1 MKREQPIEL
10 AIIQKANDLILWF
23 VPVLTKLP
31 REYKFALG
39 ERMMTS
45 LFDLLD
51 ELVIARFSREKL
63 DLLNAIN
70 IRLERL
76 RYQTKM
82 LLEFKLIDGQRYS
95 HASKLINAVGVDLGG
110 WIKQQQRKK

>member
-1 MKREQPIEL
+1 MKREKPIEL

-51 ELVIARFSREKL
+51 ELVIARYSRDKL
-63 DLLNAIN
+63 DLLNSIN
-70 IRLERL
+70 LRLERL
-76 RYQTKM
+76 RHQTKM
-82 LLEFKLIDGQRYS
+82 LLEFIPIQRRKYRCDSAPHS
-95 HASKLINAVGVDLGG
+95 HSF
-110 WIKQQQRKK
+110 